1 MTMRTHL
8 EDDVLMDVLEGRAP
22 AAAARHVAECASC
35 AARVEEARAALFA
48 VAGAEAPEPSPLFW
62 TSFRARVREGIGAE
76 GVASRR
82 WRALVAPAFLAA
94 AATVAVVSFVPVSPS
109 VDVAPVPVATLA
121 TAVPED
127 VAMEAAAA
135 PEDLVACPDVAACV
149 VSLSDDESRA
159 LAEALRDELAS
170 GDL

>member
-8 EDDVLMDVLEGRAP
+8 EDDVLMDVLEGQAP
-22 AAAARHVAECASC
+22 AAAARHAAECASC
-35 AARVEEARAALFA
+35 AARVEEARAALFS
-48 VAGAEAPEPSPLFW
+48 VSGAEAPEPPPAFW

-76 GVASRR
+76 RASPR
-82 WRALVAPAFLAA
+82 WRALVAPALLAA
-94 AATVAVVSFVPVSPS
+94 AATVAVVSLVPVSPS
-109 VDVAPVPVATLA
+109 VEVAPVPVATLA

-127 VAMEAAAA
+127 VAVETAAA